1 MMSGIAGGV
10 EVILIPEISYNLQE
24 ISLKLKEGYQ
34 RGKTHCIIV
43 IAEGL
48 GKTDE
53 VRKYLEDKIGYET
66 RITILGYLQRGGSP
80 SAFDRI
86 LASRL
91 GAAAVEH
98 LLKGETSKM
107 VGLIGNEIEATDLA
121 EVLDQQKTI
130 RQDLYDLSLILAK

>member
-1 MMSGIAGGV
+1 
-10 EVILIPEISYNLQE
+10 
-24 ISLKLKEGYQ
+24 Q
-34 RGKTHCIIV
+34 RGKTHCIVV
-43 IAEGL
+43 IAEGV
-48 GKTDE
+48 GKTNE
-53 VRKYLEDKIGYET
+53 VSKYLEDKIGYET

-107 VGLIGNEIEATDLA
+107 VGLIGDKVEATDLKV
-121 EVLDQQKTI
+121 VLSQQKTI
-130 RQDLYDLSLILAK
+130 KQDLYDLSLVLAK